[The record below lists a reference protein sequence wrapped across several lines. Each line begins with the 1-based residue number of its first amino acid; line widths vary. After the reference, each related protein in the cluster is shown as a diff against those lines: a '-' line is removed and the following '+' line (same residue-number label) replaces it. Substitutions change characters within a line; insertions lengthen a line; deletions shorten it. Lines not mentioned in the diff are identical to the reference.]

1 MSLEFYTINITHS
14 VTAEDFRSV
23 LTGNQ
28 IGLIYTCLKNSLY
41 LCTYITK
48 NFQKTLM
55 MYAIGKTTWYH
66 VCLAAV
72 ITLLCRW
79 CYFVFENNDST
90 DKRKKER
97 RKFFLTQPVLI

>member
-1 MSLEFYTINITHS
+1 MFLNHVVSLEFYTINITHS

-55 MYAIGKTTWYH
+55 MYARKNNLIS
-66 VCLAAV
+66 CLFSCCHY
-72 ITLLCRW
+72 ITL
-79 CYFVFENNDST
+79 
-90 DKRKKER
+90 
-97 RKFFLTQPVLI
+97 